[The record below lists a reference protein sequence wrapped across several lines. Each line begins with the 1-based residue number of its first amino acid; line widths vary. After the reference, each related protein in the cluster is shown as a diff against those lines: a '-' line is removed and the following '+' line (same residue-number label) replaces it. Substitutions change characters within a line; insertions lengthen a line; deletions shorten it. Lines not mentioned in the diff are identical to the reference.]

1 MKDLAAFNVL
11 SAATGDSV
19 AFADRTA
26 QLSGLTSAFLRA
38 VSGQADEAAFGGN
51 DDGQVSSD
59 EVQAFIGRTI
69 GAITLSDQKTES
81 NFVEELIFPPFLVGR
96 LSDEVEKQRLEAL
109 WRASSLETPNVPTIA
124 QTVKATSED
133 DLLYLYRQY
142 DEADISIQAFESR
155 CGKSALCAPYE
166 DQLAIAKHE
175 LDSSYFRLED
185 QKAWIE
191 ETLQDRTERC
201 QGYLSSCER
210 LRGLDPTYSCIHERR
225 AKRECR
231 FLEAATEL
239 VGDDSN
245 AMTQAQ
251 QTQSGD
257 VASGSTDLVNEV
269 AVASIADSAPSDRP
283 TDQGKPDC
291 DYPFNE
297 QCLSKRDF
305 IKEIQRKLI
314 GLGCDIGSAD
324 GIPGRKTLGAIT
336 QMQRTMN
343 VAMGVDDTPDAWGE
357 VFELAQRAKPGSCS
371 CKDYQRY
378 AKGKGCVCANGY
390 DVKSGKCKSQKQP
403 TKSSSD
409 RASKGRCSHLPTMTA
424 ELYDVQTGEFQ
435 ACLTPSECKLRKKRW
450 KCRL

>member
-1 MKDLAAFNVL
+1 M
-11 SAATGDSV
+11 DSP
-19 AFADRTA
+19 
-26 QLSGLTSAFLRA
+26 
-38 VSGQADEAAFGGN
+38 
-51 DDGQVSSD
+51 
-59 EVQAFIGRTI
+59 
-69 GAITLSDQKTES
+69 K
-81 NFVEELIFPPFLVGR
+81 
-96 LSDEVEKQRLEAL
+96 
-109 WRASSLETPNVPTIA
+109 VPTVA

-133 DLLYLYRQY
+133 DLLSLYRQY

-210 LRGLDPTYSCIHERR
+210 LKGLDPTYSCIHQRR

-231 FLEAATEL
+231 FLEANSEL

-245 AMTQAQ
+245 AMTQVQ

-257 VASGSTDLVNEV
+257 VTSGSTDIGKEV
-269 AVASIADSAPSDRP
+269 VVASVADSTPSDRP
-283 TDQGKPDC
+283 TDQGRPDC

-305 IKEIQRKLI
+305 IKQIQSKLI
-314 GLGCDIGSAD
+314 VLGCDIGSAD
-324 GIPGRKTLGAIT
+324 GIPGTKTLGAIT
-336 QMQRTMN
+336 QMQKTMN
-343 VAMGVDDTPDAWGE
+343 VALGIDDTPDAWGE

-371 CKDYQRY
+371 CKDYQKY
-378 AKGKGCVCANGY
+378 SKTKGCICVNGF
-390 DVKSGKCKSQKQP
+390 DVKNGKCRTQNPNRKPNSESPKN
-403 TKSSSD
+403 KVG
-409 RASKGRCSHLPTMTA
+409 KGRCSHLPTMTA
-424 ELYDVQTGEFQ
+424 ELYDVQTGQFQ
-435 ACLTPSECKLRKKRW
+435 TCLTPSECKKRGGRW
-450 KCRL
+450 KCHL